1 MSAGADAIS
10 LLQLGIT
17 AEMGTMAVSVE
28 YHEGLGGMGRA
39 NATVDGVK
47 IKGCPRGHI
56 ELVLGS
62 T

>member
-1 MSAGADAIS
+1 MSAGDAIR
-10 LLQLGIT
+10 LLQFGIA

-28 YHEGLGGMGRA
+28 YHGGLGGMGRA

-47 IKGCPRGHI
+47 IKGCPRGHV

-62 T
+62 M